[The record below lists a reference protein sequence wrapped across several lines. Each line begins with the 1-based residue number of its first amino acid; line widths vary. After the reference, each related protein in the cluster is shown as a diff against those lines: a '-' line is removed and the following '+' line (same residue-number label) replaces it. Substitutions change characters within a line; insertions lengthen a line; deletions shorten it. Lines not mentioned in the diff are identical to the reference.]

1 MGLAPFF
8 DRARQSAAQVLRNF
22 DVDMF
27 ERRLNEVTV
36 TIAFDTIAA
45 TSAEGVAALD
55 MAAHLAARLYP
66 RIRVLP
72 LDGDKA
78 LADGLID
85 TVRSINPSIE
95 VVEKPAGEEVVLV
108 AGATTAPAN
117 KAVYIGSDR
126 WIANV
131 SSTSPVGLGSSL
143 IPFGAGAA
151 ACIGLANIFRFIF
164 AEWLEKPELDQ
175 EICISMLN
183 FATGAD
189 AANMDIDIGFDI
201 GTVQLVGAGAIGNAF
216 IWSMARLKHAVGTLH
231 LIDPENVE
239 LTNLQR
245 YIMTAMA
252 DDGASKVRLGAAAFS
267 DSSLNVHAFSTD
279 WAGYVAGQGH
289 HHFNMVAVALD
300 TARDRI
306 QVQGALPKRIVN
318 SWTQSGDLGISR
330 HRFDDD
336 NACLACLYLPTGQ
349 RRSED
354 AIIAEELGFVAEEV
368 MAVRSMLHF
377 GTPVDGHLSH
387 QIASRLG
394 IAPEI
399 LAPFVGLPLRAFRQ
413 KAICGNAVMRAAD
426 GGGVEIE
433 VPMAFQSALAGVMLA
448 AEVTAST
455 SKTLSASSNTRV
467 SVDLMRR
474 IPARISFPMKKGSSG
489 AVRCICQDED
499 YLSAYR
505 EKYSS

>member
-1 MGLAPFF
+1 
-8 DRARQSAAQVLRNF
+8 
-22 DVDMF
+22 
-27 ERRLNEVTV
+27 
-36 TIAFDTIAA
+36 
-45 TSAEGVAALD
+45 
-55 MAAHLAARLYP
+55 
-66 RIRVLP
+66 
-72 LDGDKA
+72 
-78 LADGLID
+78 
-85 TVRSINPSIE
+85 
-95 VVEKPAGEEVVLV
+95 
-108 AGATTAPAN
+108 
-117 KAVYIGSDR
+117 
-126 WIANV
+126 
-131 SSTSPVGLGSSL
+131 
-143 IPFGAGAA
+143 
-151 ACIGLANIFRFIF
+151 
-164 AEWLEKPELDQ
+164 
-175 EICISMLN
+175 
-183 FATGAD
+183 
-189 AANMDIDIGFDI
+189 
-201 GTVQLVGAGAIGNAF
+201 
-216 IWSMARLKHAVGTLH
+216 
-231 LIDPENVE
+231 
-239 LTNLQR
+239 
-245 YIMTAMA
+245 MA

-267 DSSLNVHAFSTD
+267 DSSLNVHAFLTD

-289 HHFNMVAVALD
+289 HHFDMVAVALD

-354 AIIAEELGFVAEEV
+354 AIIAEELGFAAEEV
-368 MAVRSMLHF
+368 MAVRNMLHF
-377 GTPVDGHLSH
+377 GTPVDAHLSH

-455 SKTLSASSNTRV
+455 SKKLFSSSNTRI

-474 IPARISFPMKKGSSG
+474 IPTRISFPMKKGSSG
-489 AVRCICQDED
+489 AVRCICEDED
-499 YLSAYR
+499 YLAAYR